1 MSRSIAFRGDTGPS
15 AAGVD
20 ADAAAFEAQ
29 KESLTEMYAKG
40 HAALDAVARLKPTKA
55 FAPAVKRVA
64 DRLIA
69 LCVLLAG
76 AVQGQS
82 VAPLAAFLRAGSV
95 DCTPE
100 ALGLSPAALR
110 GALTSVGELVHTA
123 APPLMP
129 GVFHF
134 FGSVSDA
141 DVDGDGWMDL
151 ASASFNDNGKIAWY
165 PNGIYEGA
173 FAAAQSTVSTE
184 ASGAASVV
192 AADIDGEMLRAA
204 SLDGND
210 L

>member
-1 MSRSIAFRGDTGPS
+1 MPPEHSQSQ
-15 AAGVD
+15 AGGRV
-20 ADAAAFEAQ
+20 EA
-29 KESLTEMYAKG
+29 
-40 HAALDAVARLKPTKA
+40 H
-55 FAPAVKRVA
+55 

-110 GALTSVGELVHTA
+110 LALTSVGELVHTA

-141 DVDGDGWMDL
+141 DVDR
-151 ASASFNDNGKIAWY
+151 
-165 PNGIYEGA
+165 
-173 FAAAQSTVSTE
+173 
-184 ASGAASVV
+184 VV
-192 AADIDGEMLRAA
+192 AEACAGLRA
-204 SLDGND
+204 
-210 L
+210 